1 MNILAPAVHLANQLR
16 FRTKFAVLAAIVLI
30 PLVLLGTSVI
40 HQINASIEVIRS
52 EQLCQRYLLD
62 VTPVLRLSMLQ
73 RALTNRLL
81 GGDSTA
87 QADLSANQEK
97 LEAAFSKLAA
107 TDRQFNTQLETGDR
121 VQRLHTGA
129 QRLIEQAKA
138 DANQNE
144 MFDNWNDQLTET
156 LNFVYYVSATSGMV
170 LDEDYASLFMIDQST
185 LRLPRQINI
194 VGQLRGL
201 ASGLHDG
208 QTLSAGSRGVIKS
221 MLKNEL
227 LIHKELQQS
236 LALLRRREP
245 ALADSIQAPI
255 TSAFASLDSFRA
267 DLEVLIGAPSDT
279 ITGVQNLPAK
289 GNAVVAELYKAQDT
303 LQDALL
309 NTLERRAQ
317 EKTSERLFILGM
329 FAVLGLLLVYVFSG
343 IYSAMRRTLND
354 ALVATQLIAQ
364 GDLSARIQVRGKD
377 EMADVGNGLN
387 HMVQAFSSSL
397 AQVERSSQSVS
408 DAAERIGVSIDRAKR
423 SMSAQQSETEQVAT
437 AINEMT
443 TSVADVA
450 QNTEGAAHAAEHA
463 SQSSNAGLAKMQ
475 ETRVTIEALA
485 DEVERSAQKVSAL
498 AQHSQQ
504 IGGVIEVIRN
514 IADQTNLLALN
525 AAIEAAR
532 AGEQG
537 RGFAVVADEVRTLAS
552 RTQNSTEEIR
562 RIIQELQLATDAAVE
577 QMKAGKL
584 RAKEC
589 IDSADQAST
598 SLDAINDGVEQIVGM
613 NTQIASA
620 AVQQHAVS
628 EDINRNVTEIRN
640 GSVALMEGI
649 EDNAVTAEELSL
661 LAGELRTVVSRFK
674 L

>member
-1 MNILAPAVHLANQLR
+1 MNILAPAINLANRLR
-16 FRTKFAVLAAIVLI
+16 FPAKFGVLAIIVLI
-30 PLVLLGTSVI
+30 PLVLLGTRVI
-40 HQINASIEVIRS
+40 HQINGSLEVIRS
-52 EQLCQRYLLD
+52 EQVGQRYLLD

-81 GGDSTA
+81 SGDRNA
-87 QADLSANQEK
+87 QADLSANQLK
-97 LEAAFSKLAA
+97 LEDAFSKLAA

-121 VQRLHTGA
+121 VQRLHTAA

-208 QTLSAGSRGVIKS
+208 QTLSSGARSVIKS

-227 LIHKELQQS
+227 LVHKELQQS

-255 TSAFASLDSFRA
+255 TSAFVSLDSFRA
-267 DLEVLIGAPSDT
+267 DLEVLIDAPSDT
-279 ITGVQNLPAK
+279 ITGVQNLPGK

-309 NTLERRAQ
+309 NALERRVQ

-329 FAVLGLLLVYVFSG
+329 FAILGLLLVYVFSG
-343 IYSAMRRTLND
+343 IYSAMRRTIND
-354 ALVATQLIAQ
+354 VLVATQLIAQ
-364 GDLSARIQVRGKD
+364 GDLSVRIQVRGKD

-423 SMSAQQSETEQVAT
+423 AMSAQQSETEQVAT

-443 TSVADVA
+443 ASVADVA

-463 SQSSNAGLAKMQ
+463 SQSSNTGLAKMQ

-537 RGFAVVADEVRTLAS
+537 RGFAVVADEVRT
-552 RTQNSTEEIR
+552 
-562 RIIQELQLATDAAVE
+562 
-577 QMKAGKL
+577 
-584 RAKEC
+584 
-589 IDSADQAST
+589 
-598 SLDAINDGVEQIVGM
+598 
-613 NTQIASA
+613 
-620 AVQQHAVS
+620 
-628 EDINRNVTEIRN
+628 
-640 GSVALMEGI
+640 
-649 EDNAVTAEELSL
+649 
-661 LAGELRTVVSRFK
+661 
-674 L
+674 

>member
-40 HQINASIEVIRS
+40 HQINESIEVIRS

-73 RALTNRLL
+73 RALTNRFLS
-81 GGDSTA
+81 GDRAA
-87 QADLSANQEK
+87 QSDLSANQEK

-364 GDLSARIQVRGKD
+364 GDLSVRIQVRGKD

-463 SQSSNAGLAKMQ
+463 SQSSSAGLAKMQ

>member
-1 MNILAPAVHLANQLR
+1 MNILAPAVSLANRLR
-16 FRTKFAVLAAIVLI
+16 FPAKFGVLAIIVFI
-30 PLVLLGTSVI
+30 PLVLLGTRVI
-40 HQINASIEVIRS
+40 HQINESLEVIRS
-52 EQLCQRYLLD
+52 EQLGQRYLLD
-62 VTPVLRLSMLQ
+62 VTPVMRLSMLQ
-73 RALTNRLL
+73 RALTNRFLS
-81 GGDSTA
+81 GDRTA
-87 QADLSANQEK
+87 QSDMSANQTK
-97 LEAAFSKLAA
+97 LEGAFSKLAA
-107 TDRQFNTQLETGDR
+107 TDRQFNTNLETGDR
-121 VQRLHTGA
+121 VQRLHTAA

-156 LNFVYYVSATSGMV
+156 LNFVYYVSATSGMA

-208 QTLSAGSRGVIKS
+208 QTLSLDSRSVIKS

-255 TSAFASLDSFRA
+255 TSAFMSLESFRA
-267 DLEVLIGAPSDT
+267 DLEALIDAPSDT
-279 ITGVQNLPAK
+279 FTGVQNLSAK

-303 LQDALL
+303 LQEALL
-309 NTLERRAQ
+309 NALERRVQ
-317 EKTSERLFILGM
+317 EKTSERLLILGM
-329 FAVLGLLLVYVFSG
+329 FVVLGLLLVYVFSG
-343 IYSAMRRTLND
+343 IYSAMRRTIND
-354 ALVATQLIAQ
+354 VLIATQLIAK
-364 GDLSARIQVRGKD
+364 GDLSVRTQVRGKD

-408 DAAERIGVSIDRAKR
+408 DASERIGVSIDRAKR

-443 TSVADVA
+443 ASVADVA

-463 SQSSNAGLAKMQ
+463 SQFSNIGLAKMQ

-562 RIIQELQLATDAAVE
+562 RIIQELQLATRDAVE
-577 QMKAGKL
+577 QMKAGKM
-584 RAKEC
+584 RAQEC
-589 IDSADQAST
+589 IESADQAST

>member
-1 MNILAPAVHLANQLR
+1 MNILAPAVHLADRLR
-16 FRTKFAVLAAIVLI
+16 FSTKFGVLAIIVLI
-30 PLVLLGTSVI
+30 PLVLLGTRVI
-40 HQINASIEVIRS
+40 HQINGSLEVIRS
-52 EQLCQRYLLD
+52 EQVGQRYLLD
-62 VTPVLRLSMLQ
+62 VTPVLRFSMLQ

-81 GGDSTA
+81 SGDRTA
-87 QADLSANQEK
+87 QADLSANQLK
-97 LEAAFSKLAA
+97 LEDAFLKLAA
-107 TDRQFNTQLETGDR
+107 TDRQLNTQLETGDR
-121 VQRLHTGA
+121 VQRLHSGA
-129 QRLIEQAKA
+129 QRLIERAKA
-138 DANQNE
+138 DANQSAI
-144 MFDNWNDQLTET
+144 FDDWNDQLTET

-208 QTLSAGSRGVIKS
+208 QTLSAGARSVIKS

-245 ALADSIQAPI
+245 ALTDSIQAPI

-267 DLEVLIGAPSDT
+267 DLEVLIGAPSD
-279 ITGVQNLPAK
+279 IISGVQNLPAK

-309 NTLERRAQ
+309 NALERRVQ

-329 FAVLGLLLVYVFSG
+329 FVVLGLLLVYVFSG
-343 IYSAMRRTLND
+343 IYSAMRRTIKDVLI
-354 ALVATQLIAQ
+354 ATQLIAQ
-364 GDLSARIQVRGKD
+364 GDLSVRVQVRGKD

-387 HMVQAFSSSL
+387 HMVQAFGSSL

-423 SMSAQQSETEQVAT
+423 AMSAQQSETEQVAT

-463 SQSSNAGLAKMQ
+463 SRSSNTGLAKMQ

-498 AQHSQQ
+498 AQHSHQ

-562 RIIQELQLATDAAVE
+562 RIIQELQLATGDAVE

-584 RAKEC
+584 RAQEC
-589 IDSADQAST
+589 IESADQAST

-640 GSVALMEGI
+640 GSVALMVGI
-649 EDNAVTAEELSL
+649 EDNAVTAGELTL
-661 LAGELRTVVSRFK
+661 LAGELNTIVSRFK

>member
-1 MNILAPAVHLANQLR
+1 MNILAPAVHLADRLR
-16 FRTKFAVLAAIVLI
+16 FSTKFGVLAIIVLI
-30 PLVLLGTSVI
+30 PLFLLGTRVI
-40 HQINASIEVIRS
+40 HQINESLEVIRS
-52 EQLCQRYLLD
+52 EQVGQRYLLD

-81 GGDSTA
+81 SGDRTA
-87 QADLSANQEK
+87 QADLSANQLK
-97 LEAAFSKLAA
+97 LEDAFSKLAA
-107 TDRQFNTQLETGDR
+107 TDRQFNTPLETGDR
-121 VQRLHTGA
+121 VQRLHSGA
-129 QRLIEQAKA
+129 QRLIELAKA
-138 DANQNE
+138 DANQSAI
-144 MFDNWNDQLTET
+144 FDDWNDQLTET

-208 QTLSAGSRGVIKS
+208 QTLSAGARSVIKS

-255 TSAFASLDSFRA
+255 TSAFTSLDSFRA

-279 ITGVQNLPAK
+279 INGVQNLPAK

-309 NTLERRAQ
+309 NALERRVQ

-329 FAVLGLLLVYVFSG
+329 FVVLGLLLVYVFSG
-343 IYSAMRRTLND
+343 IYSAMRRTIND
-354 ALVATQLIAQ
+354 VLIATQLIAQ
-364 GDLSARIQVRGKD
+364 GDLSARIHVRGKD

-408 DAAERIGVSIDRAKR
+408 DAAQRIGVSIDRAKR
-423 SMSAQQSETEQVAT
+423 AMSAQQSETEQVAT

-450 QNTEGAAHAAEHA
+450 QNTEGAAHAAENA
-463 SQSSNAGLAKMQ
+463 SQSSNTGLAKMQ

-562 RIIQELQLATDAAVE
+562 RIIQELQLATDDAVE

-584 RAKEC
+584 RAQEC
-589 IDSADQAST
+589 IESADHAST

-649 EDNAVTAEELSL
+649 EDNAVTAEELTL
-661 LAGELRTVVSRFK
+661 LAGELRTIVSRFK

>member
-40 HQINASIEVIRS
+40 HQINESIEVIRS

-73 RALTNRLL
+73 RALTNRFLS
-81 GGDSTA
+81 GDRAA
-87 QADLSANQEK
+87 QSDLSANQEK

-267 DLEVLIGAPSDT
+267 DVEVLIGAPSDT

-364 GDLSARIQVRGKD
+364 GDLSVRIQVRGKD

>member
-1 MNILAPAVHLANQLR
+1 MNILAPAVHLANRLR
-16 FRTKFAVLAAIVLI
+16 FSTKFSVLGIIVLI
-30 PLVLLGTSVI
+30 PLLLLGTRVI
-40 HQINASIEVIRS
+40 HQINDSLEVIRS
-52 EQLCQRYLLD
+52 EQLGQRYLLD

-81 GGDSTA
+81 SGDKSA
-87 QADLSANQEK
+87 QADFSANQVK
-97 LEAAFSKLAA
+97 LEDAFSKLAA
-107 TDRQFNTQLETGDR
+107 TDRLFNTQLETGDR
-121 VQRLHTGA
+121 VQRLHTEA
-129 QRLIEQAKA
+129 QRLIEQARA
-138 DANQNE
+138 GANQNQTFE
-144 MFDNWNDQLTET
+144 DWNDQLTET
-156 LNFVYYVSATSGMV
+156 LNFVYYISATSGMV
-170 LDEDYASLFMIDQST
+170 LDEDFASLFMIDQST

-194 VGQLRGL
+194 VGQLRGQSS
-201 ASGLHDG
+201 ALHDG
-208 QTLSAGSRGVIKS
+208 QTLSAGTR
-221 MLKNEL
+221 
-227 LIHKELQQS
+227 IHKELQQS
-236 LALLRRREP
+236 LTLLSRGDP
-245 ALADSIQAPI
+245 ALAARIQAPV
-255 TSAFASLDSFRA
+255 SRAFAGLEGFRA
-267 DLEVLIGAPSDT
+267 DLEVLIGAPGDIIS
-279 ITGVQNLPAK
+279 GVQNLPAK
-289 GNAVVAELYKAQDT
+289 GNAVVADLYNAQDT
-303 LQDALL
+303 LQDELL
-309 NTLERRAQ
+309 NTLARRVQA
-317 EKTSERLFILGM
+317 KTSERLLIVGM
-329 FAVLGLLLVYVFSG
+329 FVAVGLLLVYAFSG
-343 IYSAMRRTLND
+343 IYSAMRRTIND
-354 ALVATQLIAQ
+354 VLSATQRIGQ
-364 GDLSARIQVRGKD
+364 GDLSVRIQVRGKD
-377 EMADVGNGLN
+377 EMADVGAGLN
-387 HMVQAFSSSL
+387 QMVQAFSSSL
-397 AQVERSSQSVS
+397 AQVERSSHSVS
-408 DAAERIGVSIDRAKR
+408 EAAARIGVSIDRAKR

-437 AINEMT
+437 AIHEMT

-475 ETRVTIEALA
+475 ETRATIEALA

-562 RIIQELQLATDAAVE
+562 RIIQELQLATGDAVE

-584 RAKEC
+584 RAQEC
-589 IDSADQAST
+589 IESADQAST

-640 GSVALMEGI
+640 GSITLMEGI

-661 LAGELRTVVSRFK
+661 LAGEMRTVVSRFK

>member
-1 MNILAPAVHLANQLR
+1 MNILAPAVHMANRLR
-16 FRTKFAVLAAIVLI
+16 FSTKFAVLAIIVLI
-30 PLVLLGTSVI
+30 PLGLLGTRVLN
-40 HQINASIEVIRS
+40 QINESLEVIRS
-52 EQLCQRYLLD
+52 EQLGQRYLLD
-62 VTPVLRLSMLQ
+62 VTPVMRISMMQ

-81 GGDSTA
+81 SGDKTA
-87 QADLSANQEK
+87 QADLATNQEK
-97 LEAAFSKLAA
+97 LEGAFSKLTA
-107 TDRQFNTQLETGDR
+107 TDRQYNTQLETGDR
-121 VQRLHTGA
+121 VQRLHDGA
-129 QRLIEQAKA
+129 QRLIELAKA
-138 DANQNE
+138 DADQTA
-144 MFDNWNDQLTET
+144 MFDGWSDQLNET

-208 QTLSAGSRGVIKS
+208 QTLSAGERSVIKS

-245 ALADSIQAPI
+245 VLADSIQAPI
-255 TSAFASLDSFRA
+255 TSAFASLDNFRA
-267 DLEVLIGAPSDT
+267 DLEVVIGAPTDIIS
-279 ITGVQNLPAK
+279 GVQNLPAQ
-289 GNAVVAELYKAQDT
+289 GNAVVAQLYKAQDT
-303 LQDALL
+303 LQEALS
-309 NTLERRAQ
+309 NALEQRVQ
-317 EKTSERLFILGM
+317 EKTSERQFILGM
-329 FAVLGLLLVYVFSG
+329 FVVLGLLLVYVFSG
-343 IYSAMRRTLND
+343 IYSAMRRTIND
-354 ALVATQLIAQ
+354 VLVATQLIAQ
-364 GDLSARIQVRGKD
+364 GDLSVRIQVRGKD

-387 HMVQAFSSSL
+387 HMVQAFGASL

-408 DAAERIGVSIDRAKR
+408 DAAQRIGVSIDRAKR
-423 SMSAQQSETEQVAT
+423 SMSNQQSETEQVAT

-450 QNTEGAAHAAEHA
+450 QNTEGAAHAAGHA
-463 SQSSNAGLAKMQ
+463 SQSSSAGLAKMQ

-552 RTQNSTEEIR
+552 RTQTSTEEIR
-562 RIIQELQLATDAAVE
+562 RIIQELQSATGAAVE

-584 RAKEC
+584 RAQEC
-589 IDSADQAST
+589 IESADQAST
-598 SLDAINDGVEQIVGM
+598 SLDAINEGVEQIVGM

-649 EDNAVTAEELSL
+649 EDNAATAQELSL

>member
-1 MNILAPAVHLANQLR
+1 MTILAPAVHLADRLR
-16 FRTKFAVLAAIVLI
+16 FSTKFGVLAIIVLI
-30 PLVLLGTSVI
+30 PLFLLGTRVI
-40 HQINASIEVIRS
+40 HQINASLEVIRS
-52 EQLCQRYLLD
+52 EQAGQRYLLD

-81 GGDSTA
+81 SGDRTA
-87 QADLSANQEK
+87 QSDLSANQLK
-97 LEAAFSKLAA
+97 LEDAFSKLAA
-107 TDRQFNTQLETGDR
+107 TDRQLNAQLETGDR
-121 VQRLHTGA
+121 VQRLHSGA
-129 QRLIEQAKA
+129 QRLIERAKA
-138 DANQNE
+138 DANQSAI
-144 MFDNWNDQLTET
+144 FDDWNDQLTET

-208 QTLSAGSRGVIKS
+208 QTLSAGARSVIKS

-245 ALADSIQAPI
+245 ALTDSIQAPI

-267 DLEVLIGAPSDT
+267 DLEVLIGAPGDIIS
-279 ITGVQNLPAK
+279 GVQNLPAK

-309 NTLERRAQ
+309 NALERRVQ

-329 FAVLGLLLVYVFSG
+329 FVVLGLLLVYVFSG
-343 IYSAMRRTLND
+343 IYSAMRRTIKDVLI
-354 ALVATQLIAQ
+354 ATQLIAQ
-364 GDLSARIQVRGKD
+364 GDLSVRVQVRGKD

-387 HMVQAFSSSL
+387 HMVQAFASSL

-423 SMSAQQSETEQVAT
+423 AMSAQQSETEQVAT

-450 QNTEGAAHAAEHA
+450 QNTEGAANAAGHA
-463 SQSSNAGLAKMQ
+463 SQSSNTGLAKMQ

-562 RIIQELQLATDAAVE
+562 RIIQELQLATGDAVE

-584 RAKEC
+584 RAEEC
-589 IDSADQAST
+589 IESADQAST
-598 SLDAINDGVEQIVGM
+598 SLDEINDGVEQIVAM

-640 GSVALMEGI
+640 GSLALMEGI

>member
-1 MNILAPAVHLANQLR
+1 MNILAPAVHLANRLR
-16 FRTKFAVLAAIVLI
+16 FPTKFGVLAIIVFI
-30 PLVLLGTSVI
+30 PLVLLGTRVI
-40 HQINASIEVIRS
+40 HQINESLEVIRS
-52 EQLCQRYLLD
+52 EQLGQRYLLD

-73 RALTNRLL
+73 RALTNRFLS
-81 GGDSTA
+81 GDRTA
-87 QADLSANQEK
+87 QADLSANQMK
-97 LEAAFSKLAA
+97 LEDAFSKLAA

-121 VQRLHTGA
+121 VQRLYTAA

-138 DANQNE
+138 DANPNE

-208 QTLSAGSRGVIKS
+208 QKLSSGARSVIKS

-255 TSAFASLDSFRA
+255 TSAFVSLDSFRA
-267 DLEVLIGAPSDT
+267 DLEVLIDAPSDT

-303 LQDALL
+303 LQEALL
-309 NTLERRAQ
+309 NALERRVQ

-329 FAVLGLLLVYVFSG
+329 FVVLGLLLVYVFSG
-343 IYSAMRRTLND
+343 IYSAMRRTIND
-354 ALVATQLIAQ
+354 VLIATQLIAQ
-364 GDLSARIQVRGKD
+364 GDLSVRIHVRGKD

-387 HMVQAFSSSL
+387 HMAQAFSSSL

-408 DAAERIGVSIDRAKR
+408 DAAQRIGVSIDTAKR
-423 SMSAQQSETEQVAT
+423 AMSAQQSETEQVAT

-463 SQSSNAGLAKMQ
+463 SQSSNTGLARMQ

-485 DEVERSAQKVSAL
+485 DEVDRSAQKVSAL

-562 RIIQELQLATDAAVE
+562 RIIQELQLATGDAVE

-584 RAKEC
+584 RAQEC
-589 IDSADQAST
+589 IESADQAST

-649 EDNAVTAEELSL
+649 EDNALTAEELSL

>member
-437 AINEMT
+437 AINEMS

-450 QNTEGAAHAAEHA
+450 HNTEGAAHAAEHA

>member
-1 MNILAPAVHLANQLR
+1 MNILAPAVNLANRLR
-16 FRTKFAVLAAIVLI
+16 FPTKFGVLAIIVLI
-30 PLVLLGTSVI
+30 PLVLLGTRVI
-40 HQINASIEVIRS
+40 HQINESLEVIRL
-52 EQLCQRYLLD
+52 EQLGQRYLLD

-73 RALTNRLL
+73 RALTNRFLS
-81 GGDSTA
+81 GDRTA
-87 QADLSANQEK
+87 QADLSANQLK
-97 LEAAFSKLAA
+97 LEDAFSKLTA
-107 TDRQFNTQLETGDR
+107 TDRQFYTQLETGDR
-121 VQRLHTGA
+121 VSRLHKA
-129 QRLIEQAKA
+129 SQRLIEQAKA
-138 DANQNE
+138 DANQND
-144 MFDNWNDQLTET
+144 MFHNWNDQLTET

-194 VGQLRGL
+194 VGQLREL

-208 QTLSAGSRGVIKS
+208 QTLNSGARSVIKS

-267 DLEVLIGAPSDT
+267 DLEVLIDAPSDT
-279 ITGVQNLPAK
+279 ITDVQNLSSK

-309 NTLERRAQ
+309 NALERRAQ
-317 EKTSERLFILGM
+317 EKTSERLFILGI

-343 IYSAMRRTLND
+343 IYSAMRRTISD

-364 GDLSARIQVRGKD
+364 GDLSVRIQVRGKD
-377 EMADVGNGLN
+377 EMANLGNGLN

-408 DAAERIGVSIDRAKR
+408 DAAERIGVSIDRAKH

-463 SQSSNAGLAKMQ
+463 SQSSSAGLAKMQ

-562 RIIQELQLATDAAVE
+562 RIIQELQLATGEAVE

-584 RAKEC
+584 RAQEC
-589 IDSADQAST
+589 IESADQASI

-649 EDNAVTAEELSL
+649 EDNSVTAQELSL
-661 LAGELRTVVSRFK
+661 LAGELRTVVARFK

>member
-1 MNILAPAVHLANQLR
+1 MNILAPAVHMANRLR
-16 FRTKFAVLAAIVLI
+16 FSTKFAVLAIIVLI
-30 PLVLLGTSVI
+30 PLGLLGTRVLN
-40 HQINASIEVIRS
+40 QINESLEVIRS
-52 EQLCQRYLLD
+52 EQLGQRYLLD
-62 VTPVLRLSMLQ
+62 VTPVMRISMMQ

-81 GGDSTA
+81 SGDKTA
-87 QADLSANQEK
+87 QADLATNQEK
-97 LEAAFSKLAA
+97 LEGAFSKLTA
-107 TDRQFNTQLETGDR
+107 TDRQYTTQLETGDR
-121 VQRLHTGA
+121 VQRLHDGA
-129 QRLIEQAKA
+129 QRLIELAKA
-138 DANQNE
+138 DANQTA
-144 MFDNWNDQLTET
+144 MFDGWSDQLNET

-208 QTLSAGSRGVIKS
+208 QTLSAGARSVIKS

-255 TSAFASLDSFRA
+255 TSAFASLDNFRA
-267 DLEVLIGAPSDT
+267 DLEVLIGAPTDIIS
-279 ITGVQNLPAK
+279 GVQNLPAQ
-289 GNAVVAELYKAQDT
+289 GNAVVAQLYKAQDT
-303 LQDALL
+303 LQEALS
-309 NTLERRAQ
+309 NALEQRVQ
-317 EKTSERLFILGM
+317 EKTSERQFILGM
-329 FAVLGLLLVYVFSG
+329 FVVLGLLLVYVFSG
-343 IYSAMRRTLND
+343 IYSAMRRTIND
-354 ALVATQLIAQ
+354 VLVATQLIAQ
-364 GDLSARIQVRGKD
+364 GDLSVRIQVRGKD

-387 HMVQAFSSSL
+387 HMVQAFGSSL

-408 DAAERIGVSIDRAKR
+408 DAAQRIGVSIDRAKR
-423 SMSAQQSETEQVAT
+423 SMSNQQSETEQVAT

-463 SQSSNAGLAKMQ
+463 SQSSSAGLAKMQ

-552 RTQNSTEEIR
+552 RTQTSTEEIR
-562 RIIQELQLATDAAVE
+562 RIIQELQSATGAAVE

-584 RAKEC
+584 RAQEC
-589 IDSADQAST
+589 IESADQAST
-598 SLDAINDGVEQIVGM
+598 SLDAINEGVEQIVGM

-649 EDNAVTAEELSL
+649 EDNAATAQELSL

>member
-40 HQINASIEVIRS
+40 HQINESIEVIRS

-73 RALTNRLL
+73 RALSNRFLS
-81 GGDSTA
+81 GDRAA
-87 QADLSANQEK
+87 QSDLSANQEK

>member
-1 MNILAPAVHLANQLR
+1 MNILAPAVNLANRLR
-16 FRTKFAVLAAIVLI
+16 FPTKFGVLAIIVLI
-30 PLVLLGTSVI
+30 PLVMLGTRVI
-40 HQINASIEVIRS
+40 HQINESLEVIRS
-52 EQLCQRYLLD
+52 EQLGQRYLLD

-73 RALTNRLL
+73 RALTNRFLS
-81 GGDSTA
+81 GDRTA
-87 QADLSANQEK
+87 QADLSANQLK
-97 LEAAFSKLAA
+97 LEDAFSKLTA
-107 TDRQFNTQLETGDR
+107 TDRQLNTQLETGDR
-121 VQRLHTGA
+121 VQRLHAAA

-144 MFDNWNDQLTET
+144 MFDNWDDQLTET

-201 ASGLHDG
+201 ASGLHDKQALNSG
-208 QTLSAGSRGVIKS
+208 ARSLIKS

-245 ALADSIQAPI
+245 ALADSIQAPV

-267 DLEVLIGAPSDT
+267 DLEVLIDAPSDT

-309 NTLERRAQ
+309 NALERRAQ

-343 IYSAMRRTLND
+343 IYSAMRRTIND

-364 GDLSARIQVRGKD
+364 GDLSVRIQVRGKD

-408 DAAERIGVSIDRAKR
+408 DAAKRIGVSIDRAKR

-463 SQSSNAGLAKMQ
+463 SQSSSAGLAKMQ
-475 ETRVTIEALA
+475 ETRITIEALA

-562 RIIQELQLATDAAVE
+562 RIIQELQLATGEAVE

-584 RAKEC
+584 RAQEC
-589 IDSADQAST
+589 IESADQAST

-640 GSVALMEGI
+640 GSVALMDGI

>member
-1 MNILAPAVHLANQLR
+1 MNILAPAVNLANRLR
-16 FRTKFAVLAAIVLI
+16 FPTKFGVLAIIVLI
-30 PLVLLGTSVI
+30 PLVLLGTRVI
-40 HQINASIEVIRS
+40 HQINESLEVIRS
-52 EQLCQRYLLD
+52 EQLGQRYLLD

-73 RALTNRLL
+73 RALTNRFLS
-81 GGDSTA
+81 GDRTA
-87 QADLSANQEK
+87 QADLSANQMK
-97 LEAAFSKLAA
+97 LEDAFSKLAA

-121 VQRLHTGA
+121 VQRLHTSA

-144 MFDNWNDQLTET
+144 MFDNWNGQLTET

-208 QTLSAGSRGVIKS
+208 QTLNSGARSVIKS

-267 DLEVLIGAPSDT
+267 DLEVLIDAPSDT
-279 ITGVQNLPAK
+279 ITGAQNLPAK

-309 NTLERRAQ
+309 NALERRAE

-343 IYSAMRRTLND
+343 IYSAMRRTIND

-364 GDLSARIQVRGKD
+364 GDLSVRIQVRGKD

-463 SQSSNAGLAKMQ
+463 SQSSSAGLAKMQ

-562 RIIQELQLATDAAVE
+562 RIIQELQLATGEAVE

-584 RAKEC
+584 RAQEC
-589 IDSADQAST
+589 IESADQAST

-649 EDNAVTAEELSL
+649 EDNALTAEELSL

>member
-1 MNILAPAVHLANQLR
+1 MNILAPAVNLANQLR

-30 PLVLLGTSVI
+30 PLVLLGTRVI
-40 HQINASIEVIRS
+40 HQINDSIEVIRS
-52 EQLCQRYLLD
+52 EQLGQRYLLD

-81 GGDSTA
+81 SGDRAA
-87 QADLSANQEK
+87 QSDLSANQEK

-121 VQRLHTGA
+121 VQRLHMGA

-364 GDLSARIQVRGKD
+364 GDLSVRIQVRGKD

-661 LAGELRTVVSRFK
+661 LAGELCTVVSRFK

>member
-30 PLVLLGTSVI
+30 PLVLLGTRVI
-40 HQINASIEVIRS
+40 HQINDSIEVIRS
-52 EQLCQRYLLD
+52 EQLGQRYLLD

-81 GGDSTA
+81 SGDRAA
-87 QADLSANQEK
+87 QSDLSANQEK

-317 EKTSERLFILGM
+317 EKSSERLFILGM
-329 FAVLGLLLVYVFSG
+329 FAVLGLSLVYVFSG
-343 IYSAMRRTLND
+343 IYSAMRRTIND

-364 GDLSARIQVRGKD
+364 GDLSVRIQVRGKD

-584 RAKEC
+584 RAQEC

>member
-1 MNILAPAVHLANQLR
+1 MNILAPAVHLANRLR
-16 FRTKFAVLAAIVLI
+16 FPTKFGVLALIVLI
-30 PLVLLGTSVI
+30 PLILLGTRVI
-40 HQINASIEVIRS
+40 HQINDSLEMIRS
-52 EQLCQRYLLD
+52 EQLGQRYLMD

-81 GGDSTA
+81 SGDATA
-87 QADLSANQEK
+87 QAEVAANQVK
-97 LEAAFSKLAA
+97 LEDAFSKLAA
-107 TDRQFNTQLETGDR
+107 TDRRFNVEFETGDR
-121 VQRLHTGA
+121 VKRLHSGA
-129 QRLIEQAKA
+129 QRLIELAKTNA
-138 DANQNE
+138 DQGVT
-144 MFDNWNDQLTET
+144 FDGWNDQLTET

-185 LRLPRQINI
+185 LRLPRQINM

-201 ASGLHDG
+201 ASGLRDG
-208 QTLSAGSRGVIKS
+208 KTWITGERGVIKS
-221 MLKNEL
+221 MLNNEL
-227 LIHKELQQS
+227 LIHKELEQS

-255 TSAFASLDSFRA
+255 TSALAGLKSFRS
-267 DLEVLIGAPSDT
+267 DLEAVIGAAGNT
-279 ITGVQNLPAK
+279 VNGVQNLPAK
-289 GNAVVAELYKAQDT
+289 GNAVVADLYKAQDT
-303 LQDALL
+303 LQDALM
-309 NTLERRAQ
+309 NTLKSRAQ
-317 EKTSERLFILGM
+317 EKNSERLLILGM
-329 FAVLGLLLVYVFSG
+329 IAVLGLLLVYVFSG
-343 IYSAMRRTLND
+343 IYSAMRRSIND
-354 ALVATQLIAQ
+354 VLLATQLIAQ
-364 GDLSARIQVRGKD
+364 GDLSVRVQVRGKD
-377 EMADVGNGLN
+377 EMADMGNGLN
-387 HMVQAFSSSL
+387 HMVQAFSASL
-397 AQVERSSQSVS
+397 AQVERSSHSVS
-408 DAAERIGVSIDRAKR
+408 EAAERMGVSINQAKR
-423 SMSAQQSETEQVAT
+423 SMSAQQSETDQVAT

-443 TSVADVA
+443 ASVADVA
-450 QNTEGAAHAAEHA
+450 QNTEGAAHAAGQA
-463 SQSSNAGLAKMQ
+463 SQSSNAGLAKMR

-577 QMKAGKL
+577 QMKAGQQ
-584 RAKEC
+584 RAQACLE
-589 IDSADQAST
+589 SADQAST

-628 EDINRNVTEIRN
+628 EDINRNVTGIRN

-649 EDNAVTAEELSL
+649 ADNAVTAEELSL
-661 LAGELRTVVSRFK
+661 LAGELRTVVARFK

>member
-1 MNILAPAVHLANQLR
+1 MNILAPAVHLANRLR
-16 FRTKFAVLAAIVLI
+16 FSTKFGVLAIIVLI
-30 PLVLLGTSVI
+30 PLGLLGTRVLY
-40 HQINASIEVIRS
+40 QINESLGVIRS
-52 EQLCQRYLLD
+52 EQLGQRYLLD
-62 VTPVLRLSMLQ
+62 VTPVLRLSMMQ

-81 GGDSTA
+81 SGDKTA
-87 QADLSANQEK
+87 QADLATNQVK
-97 LEAAFSKLAA
+97 LEDAFSKLTA
-107 TDRQFNTQLETGDR
+107 TDRQYNTQLETGDR
-121 VQRLHTGA
+121 VQRLHDGA
-129 QRLIEQAKA
+129 QRLIGLAKA
-138 DANQNE
+138 DANQAA
-144 MFDNWNDQLTET
+144 MFDDWSDQLNET

-208 QTLSAGSRGVIKS
+208 QTLSAGTRSVIKS

-255 TSAFASLDSFRA
+255 TRAFASLDSFRA
-267 DLEVLIGAPSDT
+267 DLEVLIDAPTDVIS
-279 ITGVQNLPAK
+279 GVQNLPAQ
-289 GNAVVAELYKAQDT
+289 GNAVVAQLYKAQDT

-309 NTLERRAQ
+309 NALEDRVQ

-329 FAVLGLLLVYVFSG
+329 FVVLGLLLVYVFSG
-343 IYSAMRRTLND
+343 IYSAMRRTIND
-354 ALVATQLIAQ
+354 VLVATQLIAQ

-387 HMVQAFSSSL
+387 HMVQAFGSSL

-408 DAAERIGVSIDRAKR
+408 DAAQRIGVSIDRAKR
-423 SMSAQQSETEQVAT
+423 SMSNQQSETEQVAT

-443 TSVADVA
+443 ASVADVA

-463 SQSSNAGLAKMQ
+463 SQSSSAGLAKMQ

-498 AQHSQQ
+498 ALHSQQ

-552 RTQNSTEEIR
+552 RTQTSTEEIR
-562 RIIQELQLATDAAVE
+562 RIIQELQSATGAAVE

-584 RAKEC
+584 RAQAC
-589 IDSADQAST
+589 IESADQAST
-598 SLDAINDGVEQIVGM
+598 SLDAINEGVEQIVGM

-649 EDNAVTAEELSL
+649 EDNAVTAQELSL

>member
-1 MNILAPAVHLANQLR
+1 MNILAPAVHLANRLR
-16 FRTKFAVLAAIVLI
+16 FPVKFGVLALIVLI
-30 PLVLLGTSVI
+30 PLILLGSRVI
-40 HQINASIEVIRS
+40 HQINESLEVTRS
-52 EQLCQRYLLD
+52 EQLGQRYLMD
-62 VTPVLRLSMLQ
+62 VTPILRLSMMQ

-81 GGDSTA
+81 SGDKTA
-87 QADLSANQEK
+87 QADLSANQLK
-97 LEAAFSKLAA
+97 LEDAFSKLAA
-107 TDRQFNTQLETGDR
+107 TDLQFNTPLQTGDR
-121 VQRLHTGA
+121 VQRLHAGA
-129 QRLIEQAKA
+129 QRLIERAKA
-138 DANQNE
+138 NADQND
-144 MFDNWNDQLTET
+144 MFDDWNDQLTET
-156 LNFVYYVSATSGMV
+156 LNFVYYISATSGMV

-201 ASGLHDG
+201 SNGLHEG
-208 QTLSAGSRGVIKS
+208 ETLSAGQRSVIKS

-236 LALLRRREP
+236 LTLLSRREP
-245 ALADSIQAPI
+245 ALAEVIQAPI
-255 TSAFASLDSFRA
+255 NSAFAGLDGFRA
-267 DLEVLIGAPSDT
+267 DLEVLIGSPSDI

-289 GNAVVAELYKAQDT
+289 GNAVVADLYKAQDT

-309 NTLERRAQ
+309 NALERRVEQ
-317 EKTSERLFILGM
+317 KISERLFILGM
-329 FAVLGLLLVYVFSG
+329 FAVLGVLLVYVFCG
-343 IYSAMRRTLND
+343 IYSAMRRSVNEVLT
-354 ALVATQLIAQ
+354 ATQLIAQ
-364 GDLSARIQVRGKD
+364 GDLSVRVQVRGKD
-377 EMADVGNGLN
+377 ELADVGNGLN
-387 HMVQAFSSSL
+387 HMVQAFSASL
-397 AQVERSSQSVS
+397 VQVERSSQSVS
-408 DAAERIGVSIDRAKR
+408 DAADRIGMSIDRAKR
-423 SMSAQQSETEQVAT
+423 SMSTQQSETEQVAT

-463 SQSSNAGLAKMQ
+463 SQSSSAGLAKMQ

-485 DEVERSAQKVSAL
+485 DEVDRSAQKVSAL

-562 RIIQELQLATDAAVE
+562 RIIQELQLATGAAVE

-584 RAKEC
+584 RAQEC
-589 IDSADQAST
+589 IESADQAAT

-649 EDNAVTAEELSL
+649 EDNAVTAQELSS

>member
-1 MNILAPAVHLANQLR
+1 MNILAPAVHLASRLR
-16 FRTKFAVLAAIVLI
+16 FPTKFGVLAIIVLI
-30 PLVLLGTSVI
+30 PLVLLGSRIV
-40 HQINASIEVIRS
+40 HQINDSLDVIRS
-52 EQLCQRYLLD
+52 EQSGQRYLLD

-81 GGDSTA
+81 SGDKSA
-87 QADLSANQEK
+87 QPDLSANQAK
-97 LEAAFSKLAA
+97 LEDAFSKLAT
-107 TDRQFNTQLETGDR
+107 TDRQFNAQLETGDR
-121 VQRLHTGA
+121 VQRLHAGA
-129 QRLIEQAKA
+129 QRLIELARG
-138 DANQNE
+138 DASQSAT
-144 MFDNWNDQLTET
+144 FDEWNDQLTET

-170 LDEDYASLFMIDQST
+170 LDEDFAALFMIDQST

-208 QTLSAGSRGVIKS
+208 QVLSPGTRGVIGA
-221 MLKNEL
+221 MLKNEVM
-227 LIHKELQQS
+227 IHKELQQS
-236 LALLRRREP
+236 LDLLRRREP
-245 ALADSIQAPI
+245 ALADRIQAPI
-255 TSAFASLDSFRA
+255 TSAFASLDGFRA
-267 DLEVLIGAPSDT
+267 DLDLLIGSTTDT
-279 ITGVQNLPAK
+279 ISGVQNLPAK

-303 LQDALL
+303 LQDALMK
-309 NTLERRAQ
+309 TLERRVQ
-317 EKTSERLFILGM
+317 EKSAERLLILGM
-329 FAVLGLLLVYVFSG
+329 LGGLGLLLVYAFSG

-354 ALVATQLIAQ
+354 VLSATQLIAQ
-364 GDLSARIQVRGKD
+364 GDLSTRIPVRGND
-377 EMADVGNGLN
+377 EMADVGNALN
-387 HMVQAFSSSL
+387 AMVQAFSASL
-397 AQVERSSQSVS
+397 TQVERSSQSVS
-408 DAAERIGVSIDRAKR
+408 EAAMRMGVSIDLAKR
-423 SMSAQQSETEQVAT
+423 SMNVQQSETEQVAT

-443 TSVADVA
+443 ASVADVA
-450 QNTEGAAHAAEHA
+450 QNTEGAAHAAGHA
-463 SQSSNAGLAKMQ
+463 SQSSVAGLAKMQ

-485 DEVERSAQKVSAL
+485 EEVERSAQKVSAL

-562 RIIQELQLATDAAVE
+562 TIIQELQLATSAAVE
-577 QMKAGKL
+577 QMKSGKL
-584 RAKEC
+584 RAQACLE
-589 IDSADQAST
+589 SAQEAST

-640 GSVALMEGI
+640 GSITLMEGI
-649 EDNAVTAEELSL
+649 EDNAATAQELSL

>member
-1 MNILAPAVHLANQLR
+1 MNILAPAVHLANRLR
-16 FRTKFAVLAAIVLI
+16 FPTKFGVLAIIVFI
-30 PLVLLGTSVI
+30 PLVLLGTRVI
-40 HQINASIEVIRS
+40 HQINESLEVIRS
-52 EQLCQRYLLD
+52 EQLGQRYLLD

-73 RALTNRLL
+73 RALTNRFLS
-81 GGDSTA
+81 GDRTA
-87 QADLSANQEK
+87 QADLSANQMK
-97 LEAAFSKLAA
+97 LEDAFSKLAA

-121 VQRLHTGA
+121 VQRLHTAA

-208 QTLSAGSRGVIKS
+208 QTLSSGARSVIKS

-255 TSAFASLDSFRA
+255 TIAFVSLDSFRA
-267 DLEVLIGAPSDT
+267 DLEVLIDAPSDT
-279 ITGVQNLPAK
+279 ITGVQNLPGK
-289 GNAVVAELYKAQDT
+289 GNAVVAELYKAQDK

-309 NTLERRAQ
+309 NALERRAQ

-343 IYSAMRRTLND
+343 IYSAMRRTIND

-364 GDLSARIQVRGKD
+364 GDLSVRIQVRGKD

-397 AQVERSSQSVS
+397 AHVERSSQSVS

-423 SMSAQQSETEQVAT
+423 AMSAQQSETEQVAT

-450 QNTEGAAHAAEHA
+450 QNTEGAANAAEHA
-463 SQSSNAGLAKMQ
+463 SQSSNTGLAKMQ
-475 ETRVTIEALA
+475 ETRMTIEALA

-562 RIIQELQLATDAAVE
+562 RIIQELQLATGDAVE

-584 RAKEC
+584 RAQEC
-589 IDSADQAST
+589 IESADQAST

-640 GSVALMEGI
+640 GSLALMKGI

-661 LAGELRTVVSRFK
+661 LAEELRSVVSRFK